1 MVVRATIWAR
11 TDPSETPGVD
21 ETVERVVVAVL
32 EEERHHQALKQIRFQ
47 DLPGASMWHPCD
59 NILEFLLSKDSI
71 KLYREL
77 LNADRALNAPSVG
90 RRRRG
95 WRRLLFKFVL
105 RYVAEVAVFVH
116 GGSVEVLIVRNQ
128 GREASI
134 AVFVIRFSHC
144 LFVWFLAGRVL

>member
-11 TDPSETPGVD
+11 TYPSETPGVD
-21 ETVERVVVAVL
+21 ETVERVGVVVF

-47 DLPGASMWHPCD
+47 DLPGAAMWQPCD

-77 LNADRALNAPSVG
+77 LDADRALNAPSVE
-90 RRRRG
+90 RRRCG
-95 WRRLLFKFVL
+95 WRRLLSIKLVL

-116 GGSVEVLIVRNQ
+116 RGGSVEVLIVRNQ
-128 GREASI
+128 GTEARI
-134 AVFVIRFSHC
+134 PAF
-144 LFVWFLAGRVL
+144 FLG